1 MKLLIQSLNRTF
13 NKKDKYIIP
22 QIKICIDCGSTLV
35 FIDETSILCRDCGSK
50 KILQEKGGEM

>member
-1 MKLLIQSLNRTF
+1 MKLSIQSLNRAF

-50 KILQEKGGEM
+50 KILQEKQR